1 MDQSRRTA
9 AQPVTVADLGAGADH
24 TVDIARR
31 SMEHDVPNRTR
42 IDLLPIQEAVA
53 TASPSAWRD
62 GLVVR
67 PRARHPH
74 RRPARRHLAVLATT
88 AAPAIGEPVAVH
100 LVAGVV
106 ALGGAWY
113 SARPVVG

>member
-1 MDQSRRTA
+1 M
-9 AQPVTVADLGAGADH
+9 
-24 TVDIARR
+24 
-31 SMEHDVPNRTR
+31 PNRTR

-62 GLVVR
+62 GLVVSR
-67 PRARHPH
+67 QPGTITVALLDGG
-74 RRPARRHLAVLATT
+74 ATVLATR
-88 AAPAIGEPVAVH
+88 AAPEIGEPVAVH
-100 LVAGVV
+100 LVAEVV

>member
-1 MDQSRRTA
+1 
-9 AQPVTVADLGAGADH
+9 
-24 TVDIARR
+24 
-31 SMEHDVPNRTR
+31 MEHDVPNRTR

-62 GLVVR
+62 GLVVSR
-67 PRARHPH
+67 EPDAITV
-74 RRPARRHLAVLATT
+74 ALLDGGATVLATR

-100 LVAGVV
+100 LVAEVV

-113 SARPVVG
+113 SARPVVS

>member
-1 MDQSRRTA
+1 
-9 AQPVTVADLGAGADH
+9 
-24 TVDIARR
+24 
-31 SMEHDVPNRTR
+31 MEPAVPNRTR

-62 GLVVR
+62 GLVVSR
-67 PRARHPH
+67 EPDVITVALLDGG
-74 RRPARRHLAVLATT
+74 AAVLATR

-100 LVAGVV
+100 LVAEVV